1 MPDET
6 KTCEVCEAT
15 VGKTEVKCPAC
26 GVEFEA
32 LEEEVGIVTR
42 AMTVAEK
49 RRKAKE
55 ATPEPAPTPQ
65 PQPITDEPKKKSI
78 FRSLALRK

>member
-1 MPDET
+1 MPET
-6 KTCEVCEAT
+6 KTCEVCEAK
-15 VGKTEVKCPAC
+15 VGVTEIKCPAC

-32 LEEEVGIVTR
+32 LEEEVGIVMR

-55 ATPEPAPTPQ
+55 ATDTPPMPTP
-65 PQPITDEPKKKSI
+65 ESPKKKTSI
-78 FRSLALRK
+78 FRSISLRK